1 MSVLRRQ
8 TLMRLFTD
16 IFAYQ
21 KKHPTNMWTRI
32 YTCSHIGTY
41 EFTFITYWRSKK
53 TAWKMNPSI
62 CDLMQVL
69 TMYTYWFTIPSLFP
83 CYLSHPKYG
92 HPAKTWFRLNL
103 RVVVPTYYYYYSTLQ
118 VMQFFLTL
126 LATSGALIAIP
137 TYWPTTDPAAA
148 PPTFSDHTGP
158 QY

>member
-69 TMYTYWFTIPSLFP
+69 TMYIYSQILPFSP
-83 CYLSHPKYG
+83 CYLSQGAPSKDLLLSKIMEMKIHL
-92 HPAKTWFRLNL
+92 W
-103 RVVVPTYYYYYSTLQ
+103 
-118 VMQFFLTL
+118 TL
-126 LATSGALIAIP
+126 LKNEVQMVMVDFLLRRSQAYASALRQQLCIIITRRHLLLISSLVYCSG
-137 TYWPTTDPAAA
+137 
-148 PPTFSDHTGP
+148 
-158 QY
+158 